1 MMNPEFKSVIVTLL
15 FAALFAIWNGLVI
28 KWYLTKDQK
37 WSKCWHGLGFIIRAI
52 PIALIYP
59 NWLWILIYTN
69 IAWTIYDIIINLFMG
84 QSIFYI
90 GKTSTFDK
98 TFGKWLFVGK
108 ALLLILTILILIL

>member
-1 MMNPEFKSVIVTLL
+1 MTNLILILIGF
-15 FAALFAIWNGLVI
+15 LFAIWNGLVI

-37 WSKCWHGLGFIIRAI
+37 WSDYWHGVGFIIRAL
-52 PIALIYP
+52 PIVLIYP
-59 NWLWILIYTN
+59 NLLWILIYAN
-69 IAWTIYDIIINLFMG
+69 IAWTVYDIIINLFMG

>member
-1 MMNPEFKSVIVTLL
+1 MIEILTVI
-15 FAALFAIWNGLVI
+15 LFAIWNGLVI

-37 WSKCWHGLGFIIRAI
+37 WSDYWHGLGFIIRAL
-52 PIALIYP
+52 PIVLIYP
-59 NWLWILIYTN
+59 NLLWILIYAN
-69 IAWTIYDIIINLFMG
+69 IAWTVYDIIINLFMG